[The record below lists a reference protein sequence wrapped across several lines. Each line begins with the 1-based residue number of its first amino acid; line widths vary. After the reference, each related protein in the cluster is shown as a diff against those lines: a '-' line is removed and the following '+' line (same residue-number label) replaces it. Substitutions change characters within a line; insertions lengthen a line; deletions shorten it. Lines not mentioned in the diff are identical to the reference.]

1 MIFMATACPACP
13 RRHAGG
19 CPASAIQELSAL
31 APFYQPPWATRNAKV
46 PKTDRYEVLTWI
58 FTCSLH
64 LFYLTFLEPS
74 RFKMC
79 WLDQHLIPSRIFSNI
94 LVHVNWKTHGDYGW
108 LKFGLSITAD
118 LSCPPRWGKKQLCLT
133 KAFTFAGKNRW
144 NCTKKDPWYSAH
156 QVSVCSID
164 VNDQCRECH
173 HQSSTSMV
181 CRWYQDCT
189 KYIHV
194 WTLSWLGATY
204 FLQII
209 EPHWFVLR
217 NFVTLHPKL
226 FHDTM

>member
-1 MIFMATACPACP
+1 MLYIMIMTTIDFRWFSWQPHAWHAP

-19 CPASAIQELSAL
+19 CPATLGNKKCQSPKNRSIRRLDFRHRFLHVPYMFFTNNISA
-31 APFYQPPWATRNAKV
+31 FWN
-46 PKTDRYEVLTWI
+46 
-58 FTCSLH
+58 
-64 LFYLTFLEPS
+64 PS

-79 WLDQHLIPSRIFSNI
+79 WLDQHLIQSCFLSNI
-94 LVHVNWKTHGDYGW
+94 LVHVNWKTHGDYGLW

-181 CRWYQDCT
+181 YRWYQDCT
-189 KYIHV
+189 KDIHV
-194 WTLSWLGATY
+194 WTLSWLCATY
-204 FLQII
+204 FS
-209 EPHWFVLR
+209 HWFVLR